1 MRVSYGRHER
11 EMDTSAQGVTGRIP
25 RWLSS
30 YGVQMKW
37 LKNFGSLS
45 YLLER
50 RSIDLMEYMPR
61 LASDRDGRSE
71 KRNGLAPEPKQ
82 LEAAQEH

>member
-1 MRVSYGRHER
+1 
-11 EMDTSAQGVTGRIP
+11 MDTSAQGVTGRIP

-37 LKNFGSLS
+37 LRNFGSLS

-50 RSIDLMEYMPR
+50 RSIDLMEYMSR
-61 LASDRDGRSE
+61 LASDRDGRGE

>member
-1 MRVSYGRHER
+1 
-11 EMDTSAQGVTGRIP
+11 MDTSAQGVTGRIP

-30 YGVQMKW
+30 YDVQMKW
-37 LKNFGSLS
+37 LRNSGS

-50 RSIDLMEYMPR
+50 RSIDLMEYMSR
-61 LASDRDGRSE
+61 LASDRDGRGE